1 MALSARCLLIA
12 GSGSLALPVTRLMAA
27 AGVPSFVFLT
37 SLSDTGPNPP
47 DHLVEA
53 VREAGTGAGIRLI
66 QVPRLDR
73 DAHLFPQE
81 VDFLLDCAS
90 RREDHLAL
98 ESACRAQGLPLALAC
113 EEGERL
119 LTGLVDP
126 YAGSLACLFGAED
139 LVRELEA
146 DGGGPADLQTA
157 AHLLGRQVLAALT
170 GRVSFFRTELSLFD
184 RMTGRRGSLP
194 FPAAIPSYE
203 RLVLIG
209 SDARKLGK
217 TTLSGALAG
226 GLVKRGRPVRALK
239 IEIREGQD
247 FPRVQED
254 GPDAAKPGVR
264 ALFEAGCERV
274 VRLTVSEAE
283 LGDLLPLILGDIY
296 ETMDGKGILLCESNT
311 ARRFLQPAYFVQL
324 KASGGEIKASARRT
338 RRLADRILSSPFT
351 DGDVAGLLE
360 EIG

>member
-12 GSGSLALPVTRLMAA
+12 GSGSLVLPVTRLMAA

-37 SLSDTGPNPP
+37 SLSDPGPNPS

-81 VDFLLDCAS
+81 VDFFLDCAS

-98 ESACRAQGLPLALAC
+98 ESSCQAQGLPLALAC
-113 EEGERL
+113 EEGKVL

-126 YAGSLACLFGAED
+126 YAGSLAGLFGAED
-139 LVRELEA
+139 LVRGLEVA
-146 DGGGPADLQTA
+146 GEGPADLQTA
-157 AHLLGRQVLAALT
+157 ARQLGSQVLAALR
-170 GRVSFFRTELSLFD
+170 GQASFFRTRLSLFD
-184 RMTGRRGSLP
+184 RMTGRTGSLP
-194 FPAAIPSYE
+194 FPVAIPSYE

-239 IEIREGQD
+239 IEIREG
-247 FPRVQED
+247 PSRIQED
-254 GPDAAKPGVR
+254 GPDADKPGVR